1 MKISL
6 NTIKQF
12 TDIDVPV
19 DELVKK
25 INEQLGGVEEVVDL
39 GTKYKDVVIVR
50 VVECDKHPNADKL
63 SVCLV
68 DDGGVV
74 ADVPRDANGLV
85 QVVCGAPNVRAGMV
99 AAWLPPGS
107 TVPASFD
114 DKEPF
119 VLSGRELRGIVSQ
132 GMLAAPDELA
142 IGTDHNGILEITEAD
157 LSPLSSSSRFA
168 VQRRGSSN
176 QGVADGDVDN
186 WIPNRVGNDGAVAG
200 DDETAAGGDET
211 SGGGLVPG
219 ASFAKLFGL
228 DDTIIDIENKMFTH
242 RPDCFGQLGVAREIS
257 AILKGLPADST
268 DVDTRFVN
276 PDWYWQKPS
285 FATGEGLGLTV
296 FNDVPDKSPRF
307 MAVAMKNVEVKPSP
321 LWLQI
326 ELVRLG
332 SKSINNVVDITNYM
346 MLLTAQPSHAYDYD
360 KLRGATLG
368 VRMATK
374 GEKATF
380 LNGKSYELA
389 EDDVVIADSEGV
401 IGLAG
406 IIGGGNSEVSLD
418 TKNIVLEV
426 ANFDMY
432 TLRKSSMRH
441 GIFTDALTR
450 FSKGQSQLQNDRVL
464 ARIMEMMGEYAGANQ
479 ASNVLD
485 EPDSFGQLEE
495 VSVHGEITISAIFIN
510 SRLGLGLELWQIG
523 GLLRR
528 ANFASYPAENDKNTL
543 IITAPFWRTDI
554 ELPEDIVEEVGRLYG
569 FDKLPRELP
578 LRSIK
583 PAPKNARIEMKRR
596 VRHALARAGANEVL
610 TYSFVHENVLK
621 KAEQD
626 PAQAFKLGNALSPD
640 LQYYRLSVLPSLLD
654 KVHGNIKAGHDEF
667 VLFEFG
673 KAHRKG
679 DNDDEGLPREY
690 ERLAAVYAAKKSD
703 KTPYFMARR
712 YVESVAPDVEFV
724 PLAGFDIS
732 QYAIFEQLA
741 KPFDPQRSAVLMNGE
756 KFVGVVGEFRLNVRN
771 AFKLPESSA
780 GFELFRS
787 YLLGLQP
794 KPYTPLSRFP
804 SVTQD
809 ISLRVVTT
817 VTQAQLFAIA
827 RDAFTSIQP
836 AQTTAKLHTIGIYQP
851 DSNEAKTVTLRLRIA
866 SYERTLTDAE
876 VSAYLDHIAEAT
888 AHSLQAV
895 RV

>member
-1 MKISL
+1 MKVSL
-6 NTIKQF
+6 NIVKQL
-12 TDIDVPV
+12 TDINVSV

-25 INEQLGGVEEVVDL
+25 VNEQLGGVEEVVDL
-39 GTKYKDVVIVR
+39 GAKYKDVVIVK

-74 ADVPRDANGLV
+74 ASVPRDANGLV
-85 QVVCGAPNVRAGMV
+85 QVVCGAPNARAGIF

-142 IGTDHNGILEITEAD
+142 IGSGHDGILEITETD
-157 LSPLSSSSRFA
+157 LSPQA
-168 VQRRGSSN
+168 Q
-176 QGVADGDVDN
+176 
-186 WIPNRVGNDGAVAG
+186 ND
-200 DDETAAGGDET
+200 TALT
-211 SGGGLVPG
+211 PG

-257 AILKGLPADST
+257 AIIKGLPADST
-268 DVDTRFVN
+268 DIDTRFVN
-276 PDWYWQKPS
+276 PDWYWQVPT
-285 FATGEGLGLTV
+285 FTGAKGLDLTV
-296 FNDVPDKSPRF
+296 INDIPGKAPRF
-307 MAVAMKNVEVKPSP
+307 MAVAMQNVEIKPSP

-332 SKSINNVVDITNYM
+332 SKAINNVVDVTNYM

-368 VRMATK
+368 VRMAK
-374 GEKATF
+374 QGEKATF

-406 IIGGGNSEVSLD
+406 IIGGGDSEVSAE
-418 TKNIVLEV
+418 TKNIVIEV
-426 ANFDMY
+426 ASFDMY

-450 FSKGQSQLQNDRVL
+450 FSKGQSHLQNDRIL
-464 ARIMEMMGEYAGANQ
+464 ARIMQLMSEYAGATQ
-479 ASNVLD
+479 ATDVFD
-485 EPDSFGQLEE
+485 EPDTSDQLVE
-495 VSVHGEITISAIFIN
+495 VSIHGEISVSADFVN
-510 SRLGLGLELWQIG
+510 ARLGSALELWQIG

-528 ANFASYPAENDKNTL
+528 ANFASYPAENDPSTL
-543 IITAPFWRTDI
+543 LITAPFWRTDI

-569 FDKLPRELP
+569 FDKLPRVLP
-578 LRSIK
+578 KRSIK
-583 PAPKNARIEMKRR
+583 PAPKNAHFEMKRR
-596 VRHALARAGANEVL
+596 VRIALARTGANEVL

-621 KAEQD
+621 NAQQD
-626 PAQAFKLGNALSPD
+626 PAQAFKLGNAFSPD

-679 DNDDEGLPREY
+679 DVDDEGLPLEY
-690 ERLAAVYAAKKSD
+690 ERLAAVYAAKKSA
-703 KTPYFMARR
+703 KTPYFTARR
-712 YVESVAPDVEFV
+712 YVESIAPDVEFV
-724 PLAGFDIS
+724 PLANFDTS

-741 KPFDPQRSAVLMNGE
+741 KPFDPQRSAVLMSGE
-756 KFVGVVGEFRLNVRN
+756 KFVGVVGEFRLHVRN
-771 AFKLPESSA
+771 KFKLPESSA
-780 GFELFRS
+780 GFELFQS

-794 KPYTPLSRFP
+794 KAYAPLSRFP

-809 ISLRVVTT
+809 ISLRVAGNLPHTE
-817 VTQAQLFAIA
+817 LFAVA
-827 RDAFTSIQP
+827 RDAFKSTQP

-851 DSNEAKTVTLRLRIA
+851 DDGDTKTVTLRLQVA

-876 VSAYLDHIAEAT
+876 VTAYLDHIADAT
-888 AHSLQAV
+888 AKNNQAV
-895 RV
+895 RI